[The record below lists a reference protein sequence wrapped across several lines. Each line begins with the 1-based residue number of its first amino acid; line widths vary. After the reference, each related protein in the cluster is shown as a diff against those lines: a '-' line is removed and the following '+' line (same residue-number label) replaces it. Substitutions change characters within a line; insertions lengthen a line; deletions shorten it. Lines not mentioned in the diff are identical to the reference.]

1 MNQIEQPIITVLAE
15 GGSIILFK
23 TNETFYFYTSEIMDD
38 EDDFKIKK
46 VHQPFP
52 SFSEAFIALQ
62 NKYPI
67 FNLHLDEVHPTYVS
81 ELKELL
87 SNQTNIIEDSNTS
100 WLAFLRTN

>member
-1 MNQIEQPIITVLAE
+1 MNQPEQPIITLLAE

-23 TNETFYFYTSEIMDD
+23 TNETFYFYTSEIMEDD
-38 EDDFKIKK
+38 EDFKVTK
-46 VHQPFP
+46 VHQSFP

-81 ELKELL
+81 ELKELIVPQI
-87 SNQTNIIEDSNTS
+87 NTIEDSNPS
-100 WLAFLRTN
+100 WLYFLRTN

>member
-1 MNQIEQPIITVLAE
+1 MNQPEQPIITILAE

-46 VHQPFP
+46 VPQSFP

-81 ELKELL
+81 ELKETLNL
-87 SNQTNIIEDSNTS
+87 ISHEDLVLTIS
-100 WLAFLRTN
+100 WSMFIPA

>member
-1 MNQIEQPIITVLAE
+1 MNQPEQPIITILAE

-23 TNETFYFYTSEIMDD
+23 TNETFYFYTSEIMEDD
-38 EDDFKIKK
+38 EDFKVKK
-46 VHQPFP
+46 VPQSFP

-81 ELKELL
+81 ELKKLL
-87 SNQTNIIEDSNTS
+87 AQQINTIEDSNPS
-100 WLAFLRTN
+100 WLAFQRAN

>member
-1 MNQIEQPIITVLAE
+1 MNQPEQPIITLLAE

-38 EDDFKIKK
+38 EEDFKVKK
-46 VHQPFP
+46 VPQSFP

-67 FNLHLDEVHPTYVS
+67 FNLYLDEVHTTYVS

-87 SNQTNIIEDSNTS
+87 SNQTNIIEDSNPS
-100 WLAFLRTN
+100 WLDFLRTN

>member
-1 MNQIEQPIITVLAE
+1 MNQPEQPIITLLAE

-23 TNETFYFYTSEIMDD
+23 TNETFYFYTSEIMEDD
-38 EDDFKIKK
+38 DDFKVKK
-46 VHQPFP
+46 VPQSFP

-67 FNLHLDEVHPTYVS
+67 FNLHLDEVHPTSVS

-87 SNQTNIIEDSNTS
+87 SNQTIIIEDSNTS
-100 WLAFLRTN
+100 WLDFLRTN